1 MGPLR
6 NEYVVTQLKA
16 GEQLPHRAGHMAV
29 GGVFLIFEKLVTLAF
44 LLCDFGQKVGEEGM
58 LLV

>member
-1 MGPLR
+1 M
-6 NEYVVTQLKA
+6 VTQLKA
-16 GEQLPHRAGHMAV
+16 GEQLLHRAGHIAA
-29 GGVFLIFEKLVTLAF
+29 GGIFLIVEKLVTVAF

>member
-1 MGPLR
+1 MGPLGK
-6 NEYVVTQLKA
+6 EYVVTQLKA
-16 GEQLPHRAGHMAV
+16 GEQLLHRAGHIAV
-29 GGVFLIFEKLVTLAF
+29 GGIFLIFEKFVTVAF

>member
-1 MGPLR
+1 MGPLGK
-6 NEYVVTQLKA
+6 EYVVTQLKA
-16 GEQLPHRAGHMAV
+16 GEQLLHRAGHIAA
-29 GGVFLIFEKLVTLAF
+29 GGIFLIVEKLVTVAF